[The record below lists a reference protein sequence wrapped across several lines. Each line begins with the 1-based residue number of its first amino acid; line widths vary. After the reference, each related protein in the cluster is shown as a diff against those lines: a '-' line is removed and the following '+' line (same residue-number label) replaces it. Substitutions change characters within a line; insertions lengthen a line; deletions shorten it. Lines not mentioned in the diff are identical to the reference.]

1 MPNNELKAMPDNRL
15 AILAKNNEAA
25 YSELISRYLF
35 TVRRLAGVYTSNPSD
50 FDDLVSEGI
59 LGLMSAVRE
68 FDGGVKSSFS
78 TFAGVCISNRM
89 LNCLKRQG
97 RISGHEEG
105 LKDYEIP
112 ANSTPESILLSRE
125 ELGEVFASIAGELS
139 GVESK
144 VFGLY
149 CRGLEIAEIAKKLE
163 ISKKSAGNALFR
175 VRTKLRKR
183 FR

>member
-1 MPNNELKAMPDNRL
+1 MPNNELKALSDNRL
-15 AILAKNNEAA
+15 AVLAQENEAA

-59 LGLMSAVRE
+59 LGLMNAVKE

-89 LNCLKRQG
+89 LTCLKKQG
-97 RISGHEEG
+97 KIIGHEEG
-105 LKDYEIP
+105 IDGLDI
-112 ANSTPESILLSRE
+112 AASATPESILISRE
-125 ELGEVFASIAGELS
+125 ELGEVFAGAQANLS
-139 GVESK
+139 STEAQ

-149 CRGLEIAEIAKKLE
+149 CRGLEVSEIANKLG

-175 VRTKLRKR
+175 VRTKLRQM